1 MLSKMKKSVV
11 ICMNS
16 LISVIIFCMI
26 IMLLCSCVSAARTT
40 WKQAKKTYHSIVE
53 YYTRDVENNLR
64 NISDYLLR
72 ISETAD
78 YYGMTNCEEDKES
91 MNNLSRQRLY
101 NQLNED
107 ILVFCS
113 LGSADYFF
121 IFQDKY
127 ADIMMVESAKKKAK
141 IQSQNIR
148 EQLKRLLESREP
160 TEKWELFDAEGYQY
174 LIRVVSKD
182 GVGIGCA
189 VSLNRLI
196 ETMQAV
202 QLSDY
207 YVSYYKIGTM
217 ILDNESGKDLKIE
230 LPIQETDVGVR
241 IVIPSEKLF
250 EEIRTLLN
258 FSMVFAAILI
268 ILLFALYISM
278 YHWFT
283 NPVKRIVS
291 VMQKVDEEG
300 IDLKMPELR
309 YGCYD
314 YLLKPVMEDDIIKV
328 MKNLVTKIERE
339 RHQAQ
344 LQEEGIVW
352 NQLKPVWKEKY
363 WEEMLRGLR
372 DDPNRECEEYEEKQW
387 KEEQDRRL
395 IPILFYQYANDKTEE
410 DIKQTRK
417 KVKEDLG
424 TVAGDFLLPVLSQKE
439 FAGLVFISDE
449 WLSSG
454 TERNGIILKD
464 AILQQ
469 FKTERLYE
477 KIGICIGEV
486 CTGREVQS
494 MVDKLRQFAWNN
506 VCSRRQILDIIN
518 MPKNS
523 EAIGMPDMTLWK
535 AYLDNGKT
543 VELQDKIRKW
553 LWGKDNEAK
562 LNRRALQMLQYDLE
576 QLFYSTLQENGI
588 QAHQFLYDRE
598 NGCNR
603 VTAIG
608 SLEEM
613 DAWIEETMGAVS
625 RIMQDVS
632 NLSGIREQTIY
643 YIQTHLDEELN
654 RIKVASALYLNPDY
668 LDRRF
673 KKEMGCSVNR
683 YILREQVNMAKGLLL
698 NQKISICEIAS
709 RCGYENMSNFSA
721 MFKREVGISPNE
733 YRKNGGMESPDL

>member
-1 MLSKMKKSVV
+1 MNLLIVDDEYLVV
-11 ICMNS
+11 EE
-16 LISVIIFCMI
+16 VVTVTDWE
-26 IMLLCSCVSAARTT
+26 LLGITEIYSATNAVSA
-40 WKQAKKTYHSIVE
+40 V
-53 YYTRDVENNLR
+53 
-64 NISDYLLR
+64 R
-72 ISETAD
+72 I
-78 YYGMTNCEEDKES
+78 
-91 MNNLSRQRLY
+91 
-101 NQLNED
+101 LNEKK
-107 ILVFCS
+107 I
-113 LGSADYFF
+113 
-121 IFQDKY
+121 
-127 ADIMMVESAKKKAK
+127 DIMICDIEMPQTDGLELSKKAK
-141 IQSQNIR
+141 ENFPD
-148 EQLKRLLESREP
+148 LEIVMLTSH
-160 TEKWELFDAEGYQY
+160 AEF
-174 LIRVVSKD
+174 
-182 GVGIGCA
+182 
-189 VSLNRLI
+189 N
-196 ETMQAV
+196 
-202 QLSDY
+202 
-207 YVSYYKIGTM
+207 YVR
-217 ILDNESGKDLKIE
+217 N
-230 LPIQETDVGVR
+230 
-241 IVIPSEKLF
+241 
-250 EEIRTLLN
+250 
-258 FSMVFAAILI
+258 A
-268 ILLFALYISM
+268 
-278 YHWFT
+278 
-283 NPVKRIVS
+283 
-291 VMQKVDEEG
+291 
-300 IDLKMPELR
+300 LR
-309 YGCYD
+309 YGCDD

-424 TVAGDFLLPVLSQKE
+424 TVAGDFLLPV
-439 FAGLVFISDE
+439 FISDE

-562 LNRRALQMLQYDLE
+562 LNL
-576 QLFYSTLQENGI
+576 
-588 QAHQFLYDRE
+588 
-598 NGCNR
+598 
-603 VTAIG
+603 
-608 SLEEM
+608 SL
-613 DAWIEETMGAVS
+613 IH
-625 RIMQDVS
+625 I
-632 NLSGIREQTIY
+632 
-643 YIQTHLDEELN
+643 
-654 RIKVASALYLNPDY
+654 
-668 LDRRF
+668 
-673 KKEMGCSVNR
+673 
-683 YILREQVNMAKGLLL
+683 
-698 NQKISICEIAS
+698 
-709 RCGYENMSNFSA
+709 
-721 MFKREVGISPNE
+721 
-733 YRKNGGMESPDL
+733 

>member
-1 MLSKMKKSVV
+1 
-11 ICMNS
+11 
-16 LISVIIFCMI
+16 MI

-40 WKQAKKTYHSIVE
+40 WKQAKKTYHSMVE
-53 YYTRDVENNLR
+53 YYTRDVENNLS

-107 ILVFCS
+107 ILVYS
-113 LGSADYFF
+113 SADYFF

-372 DDPNRECEEYEEKQW
+372 DDPNRESEEYEEKQW

-535 AYLDNGKT
+535 AYIDNGKT
-543 VELQDKIRKW
+543 VELQDIIRKW

-698 NQKISICEIAS
+698 NPKISVCEIAS

>member
-26 IMLLCSCVSAARTT
+26 IMLLCSCISAARTT
-40 WKQAKKTYHSIVE
+40 WKQAKKTYHSMGE
-53 YYTRDVENNLR
+53 YYTRDVENNLS
-64 NISDYLLR
+64 NVSDYLLR

-107 ILVFCS
+107 ILVYS
-113 LGSADYFF
+113 SADYFF

-250 EEIRTLLN
+250 EEIRPLLN
-258 FSMVFAAILI
+258 FSMVFAVILI

-372 DDPNRECEEYEEKQW
+372 DDPNRESEEYEEKQW

-417 KVKEDLG
+417 KVKEELG
-424 TVAGDFLLPVLSQKE
+424 TVTSDFLRPVLSQKE
-439 FAGLVFISDE
+439 FAVLVFISDE
-449 WLSSG
+449 WLSSD

-698 NQKISICEIAS
+698 NPKISICEIAS

>member
-40 WKQAKKTYHSIVE
+40 WKQAKKTYHSMVE
-53 YYTRDVENNLR
+53 YYTRDVENNLS

-78 YYGMTNCEEDKES
+78 YYGMSNCEEDKES

-107 ILVFCS
+107 ILVYS
-113 LGSADYFF
+113 SADYFF

-258 FSMVFAAILI
+258 FSMVFAVILI

-372 DDPNRECEEYEEKQW
+372 DDPNRESEEYEEKQW

-395 IPILFYQYANDKTEE
+395 IPILFYQYANDKAEE

-535 AYLDNGKT
+535 AYIDNGKT
-543 VELQDKIRKW
+543 VELQDIIRKW
-553 LWGKDNEAK
+553 LWGKDNAAK

-698 NQKISICEIAS
+698 NPKISVCEIAS

-733 YRKNGGMESPDL
+733 YRKNGGMERPDL

>member
-1 MLSKMKKSVV
+1 
-11 ICMNS
+11 
-16 LISVIIFCMI
+16 MI
-26 IMLLCSCVSAARTT
+26 IMLLCSCISAARTT
-40 WKQAKKTYHSIVE
+40 WKQAKKTYHSMGE
-53 YYTRDVENNLR
+53 YYTRDVENNLS
-64 NISDYLLR
+64 NVSDYLLR

-107 ILVFCS
+107 ILVYS
-113 LGSADYFF
+113 SADYFF

-454 TERNGIILKD
+454 TGRNGIILKD

-535 AYLDNGKT
+535 AYIDNGKT
-543 VELQDKIRKW
+543 VELQDIIRKW

-562 LNRRALQMLQYDLE
+562 LNRRALQMLQYDFE

-698 NQKISICEIAS
+698 NPKISICEIAS

>member
-26 IMLLCSCVSAARTT
+26 IMLLCSCISAARTT
-40 WKQAKKTYHSIVE
+40 WKQAKKTYHSMGE
-53 YYTRDVENNLR
+53 YYTRDVENNLS
-64 NISDYLLR
+64 NVSDYLLR

-107 ILVFCS
+107 ILVYS
-113 LGSADYFF
+113 SADYFF

-250 EEIRTLLN
+250 EEIRPLLN
-258 FSMVFAAILI
+258 FSMVFAVILI

-372 DDPNRECEEYEEKQW
+372 DDPNRESEEYEEKQW

-535 AYLDNGKT
+535 AYIDNGKT
-543 VELQDKIRKW
+543 VELQDIIRKW

-698 NQKISICEIAS
+698 NPKISICEIAS

>member
-1 MLSKMKKSVV
+1 
-11 ICMNS
+11 
-16 LISVIIFCMI
+16 MI

-40 WKQAKKTYHSIVE
+40 WKQAKKTYHSMVE

-107 ILVFCS
+107 ILVYS
-113 LGSADYFF
+113 SADYFF

-300 IDLKMPELR
+300 IDLKMPEFDNWEEYHIVSKNFNNMMEKIKILKIDV
-309 YGCYD
+309 YEKEKKQSELYKQ
-314 YLLKPVMEDDIIKV
+314 YLMLQINPHFFLNALNTIYMLNKRKDNNQVNILLTYLINYFKSVFARQGEMVPLKEEINFMLNYMAIQKFRFAVPAMCVLTFVENAIKYSTDFSNDLMIV
-328 MKNLVTKIERE
+328 VSAKVEGDNIKIEI
-339 RHQAQ
+339 QDNG
-344 LQEEGIVW
+344 EGI
-352 NQLKPVWKEKY
+352 
-363 WEEMLRGLR
+363 EE
-372 DDPNRECEEYEEKQW
+372 N
-387 KEEQDRRL
+387 
-395 IPILFYQYANDKTEE
+395 
-410 DIKQTRK
+410 
-417 KVKEDLG
+417 
-424 TVAGDFLLPVLSQKE
+424 
-439 FAGLVFISDE
+439 
-449 WLSSG
+449 
-454 TERNGIILKD
+454 ILKK
-464 AILQQ
+464 INQN
-469 FKTERLYE
+469 E
-477 KIGICIGEV
+477 KIV
-486 CTGREVQS
+486 
-494 MVDKLRQFAWNN
+494 
-506 VCSRRQILDIIN
+506 
-518 MPKNS
+518 KN
-523 EAIGMPDMTLWK
+523 
-535 AYLDNGKT
+535 
-543 VELQDKIRKW
+543 
-553 LWGKDNEAK
+553 
-562 LNRRALQMLQYDLE
+562 
-576 QLFYSTLQENGI
+576 
-588 QAHQFLYDRE
+588 DRE
-598 NGCNR
+598 HIGIKNIVDRMHMHYGEAASVKVTNR
-603 VTAIG
+603 DSG
-608 SLEEM
+608 
-613 DAWIEETMGAVS
+613 GVS
-625 RIMQDVS
+625 VVINVP
-632 NLSGIREQTIY
+632 
-643 YIQTHLDEELN
+643 
-654 RIKVASALYLNPDY
+654 K
-668 LDRRF
+668 
-673 KKEMGCSVNR
+673 
-683 YILREQVNMAKGLLL
+683 
-698 NQKISICEIAS
+698 
-709 RCGYENMSNFSA
+709 
-721 MFKREVGISPNE
+721 
-733 YRKNGGMESPDL
+733 

>member
-1 MLSKMKKSVV
+1 MKVRFCGGEFVGMDDVPEGTLVDVV
-11 ICMNS
+11 IRPEDV
-16 LISVIIFCMI
+16 IITKPEDGTVVGEVTSVIFKGMHYEVAVESGKYEMI
-26 IMLLCSCVSAARTT
+26 IRTTRCYHVGDTVGMQLEPDGIHVMLAEDHTTSFVTTINGDYTLDFNGKIISCDLTQVIPKTKMSDGVLVDENGENVDVSKFRVVVSIQPDDIEMSDDVTAGLVSGKIINLIYKGDHYSYVIRTEYGHDLIVDDEYLVVEEVVTVTDWGMLGITEIYSATNAVSA
-40 WKQAKKTYHSIVE
+40 V
-53 YYTRDVENNLR
+53 
-64 NISDYLLR
+64 R
-72 ISETAD
+72 I
-78 YYGMTNCEEDKES
+78 
-91 MNNLSRQRLY
+91 
-101 NQLNED
+101 LNEKK
-107 ILVFCS
+107 I
-113 LGSADYFF
+113 
-121 IFQDKY
+121 
-127 ADIMMVESAKKKAK
+127 DIMICDIEMPQTDGLELSKKAK
-141 IQSQNIR
+141 ENFPD
-148 EQLKRLLESREP
+148 LEIVMLTSH
-160 TEKWELFDAEGYQY
+160 AEF
-174 LIRVVSKD
+174 I
-182 GVGIGCA
+182 
-189 VSLNRLI
+189 
-196 ETMQAV
+196 
-202 QLSDY
+202 
-207 YVSYYKIGTM
+207 YV
-217 ILDNESGKDLKIE
+217 
-230 LPIQETDVGVR
+230 
-241 IVIPSEKLF
+241 
-250 EEIRTLLN
+250 RT
-258 FSMVFAAILI
+258 A
-268 ILLFALYISM
+268 
-278 YHWFT
+278 
-283 NPVKRIVS
+283 
-291 VMQKVDEEG
+291 
-300 IDLKMPELR
+300 LR

-395 IPILFYQYANDKTEE
+395 IPILFYQYANDKAEE

-439 FAGLVFISDE
+439 YAGLVFISDE

-535 AYLDNGKT
+535 AYIDNGKT
-543 VELQDKIRKW
+543 VELQDIIRKW

-698 NQKISICEIAS
+698 NPKISVCEIAS

-733 YRKNGGMESPDL
+733 YRKNGGMERPDL

>member
-1 MLSKMKKSVV
+1 M
-11 ICMNS
+11 
-16 LISVIIFCMI
+16 
-26 IMLLCSCVSAARTT
+26 
-40 WKQAKKTYHSIVE
+40 VE

-107 ILVFCS
+107 ILVYS
-113 LGSADYFF
+113 SADYFF

-230 LPIQETDVGVR
+230 LLIQETDVGVR

-250 EEIRTLLN
+250 EEIRPLLN
-258 FSMVFAAILI
+258 FSMVFAVILI

-372 DDPNRECEEYEEKQW
+372 DDPNRESEEYEEKQW

-417 KVKEDLG
+417 KVKEELG
-424 TVAGDFLLPVLSQKE
+424 TVTSDFLLPVLSQKE
-439 FAGLVFISDE
+439 FAVLVFISDE
-449 WLSSG
+449 WLSSD

-535 AYLDNGKT
+535 AYIDNGKT
-543 VELQDKIRKW
+543 VELQDIIRKW

-698 NQKISICEIAS
+698 NPKISICEIAS

>member
-40 WKQAKKTYHSIVE
+40 WKQAKKTYHSMVE

-107 ILVFCS
+107 ILVYS
-113 LGSADYFF
+113 SADYFF

-250 EEIRTLLN
+250 EEIRPLLN
-258 FSMVFAAILI
+258 FSMVFAVILI

-372 DDPNRECEEYEEKQW
+372 DDPNRESEEYEEKQW

-417 KVKEDLG
+417 KVKEELG
-424 TVAGDFLLPVLSQKE
+424 TVTSDFLRPVLSQKE
-439 FAGLVFISDE
+439 FAVLVFISDE

-535 AYLDNGKT
+535 AYIDNGKT
-543 VELQDKIRKW
+543 VELQDIIRKW

-698 NQKISICEIAS
+698 NPKISVCEIAS

-733 YRKNGGMESPDL
+733 YRKNGGMERPDL

>member
-40 WKQAKKTYHSIVE
+40 WKQAKKTYHSMVE

-107 ILVFCS
+107 ILVYS
-113 LGSADYFF
+113 SADYFF

>member
-26 IMLLCSCVSAARTT
+26 IMLLCSCISAARTT
-40 WKQAKKTYHSIVE
+40 WKQAKKTYHSMGE
-53 YYTRDVENNLR
+53 YYTRDVENNLS
-64 NISDYLLR
+64 NVSDYLLR

-107 ILVFCS
+107 ILVYS
-113 LGSADYFF
+113 SADYFF
-121 IFQDKY
+121 IFQEKY

-250 EEIRTLLN
+250 EEIRPLLN
-258 FSMVFAAILI
+258 FSMVFAVILI

>member
-1 MLSKMKKSVV
+1 M
-11 ICMNS
+11 
-16 LISVIIFCMI
+16 
-26 IMLLCSCVSAARTT
+26 
-40 WKQAKKTYHSIVE
+40 
-53 YYTRDVENNLR
+53 
-64 NISDYLLR
+64 
-72 ISETAD
+72 
-78 YYGMTNCEEDKES
+78 
-91 MNNLSRQRLY
+91 
-101 NQLNED
+101 
-107 ILVFCS
+107 
-113 LGSADYFF
+113 
-121 IFQDKY
+121 
-127 ADIMMVESAKKKAK
+127 
-141 IQSQNIR
+141 
-148 EQLKRLLESREP
+148 
-160 TEKWELFDAEGYQY
+160 
-174 LIRVVSKD
+174 
-182 GVGIGCA
+182 
-189 VSLNRLI
+189 
-196 ETMQAV
+196 
-202 QLSDY
+202 
-207 YVSYYKIGTM
+207 
-217 ILDNESGKDLKIE
+217 
-230 LPIQETDVGVR
+230 
-241 IVIPSEKLF
+241 
-250 EEIRTLLN
+250 
-258 FSMVFAAILI
+258 
-268 ILLFALYISM
+268 
-278 YHWFT
+278 
-283 NPVKRIVS
+283 
-291 VMQKVDEEG
+291 
-300 IDLKMPELR
+300 
-309 YGCYD
+309 
-314 YLLKPVMEDDIIKV
+314 
-328 MKNLVTKIERE
+328 
-339 RHQAQ
+339 
-344 LQEEGIVW
+344 
-352 NQLKPVWKEKY
+352 
-363 WEEMLRGLR
+363 
-372 DDPNRECEEYEEKQW
+372 
-387 KEEQDRRL
+387 
-395 IPILFYQYANDKTEE
+395 
-410 DIKQTRK
+410 
-417 KVKEDLG
+417 G

-698 NQKISICEIAS
+698 NPNISVCEIAS

-733 YRKNGGMESPDL
+733 YRKNGGMERPDL

>member
-40 WKQAKKTYHSIVE
+40 WKQAKKTYHSMVE
-53 YYTRDVENNLR
+53 YYTRDVENNLS

-107 ILVFCS
+107 ILVYS
-113 LGSADYFF
+113 SADYFF

-258 FSMVFAAILI
+258 FSMVFAVILI

-454 TERNGIILKD
+454 TGRNGIILKD

-535 AYLDNGKT
+535 AYIDNGKT
-543 VELQDKIRKW
+543 VELQDIIRKW

-698 NQKISICEIAS
+698 NPKISVCEIAS

-733 YRKNGGMESPDL
+733 YRKNGGMERPDL

>member
-40 WKQAKKTYHSIVE
+40 WKQAKKTYHSMVE

-107 ILVFCS
+107 ILVYS
-113 LGSADYFF
+113 SADYFF

-250 EEIRTLLN
+250 EEIRPLLN
-258 FSMVFAAILI
+258 FSMVFAVILI

-372 DDPNRECEEYEEKQW
+372 DDPNRESEEYEEKQW